1 VAVEIGGL
9 YQEVPAIR
17 DQTLNLGEHALR
29 QFGIARSEGNDDRF
43 WIFAEQPE
51 DELLERCLHWR
62 ADLVEFDCSGNAHR
76 VQFGIRLSAVMHNHL
91 ARVFLGTA
99 D

>member
-1 VAVEIGGL
+1 M
-9 YQEVPAIR
+9 PAIR
-17 DQTLNLGEHALR
+17 DQTLDLSEHALR

-43 WIFAEQPE
+43 WIFAQQPE

-62 ADLVEFDCSGNAHR
+62 ADLVEFDRSGNTR
-76 VQFGIRLSAVMHNHL
+76 SVQFGIGLGAVMHNHL
-91 ARVFLGTA
+91 PRIFLGTA